1 MLLGT
6 SDNKAIICNDGSSH
20 QQNNARQNE
29 TIHLRDLLVILCFC
43 ILFLCNTHF
52 TSVPLH
58 IPVALCRVQCY
69 QRDCLRFCLF
79 ADGDIRAD
87 DFLS

>member
-6 SDNKAIICNDGSSH
+6 SDDKAIICNDGSSH
-20 QQNNARQNE
+20 QQNG
-29 TIHLRDLLVILCFC
+29 LVV
-43 ILFLCNTHF
+43 
-52 TSVPLH
+52 SS
-58 IPVALCRVQCY
+58 Y